1 MEKPQSSIAAAR
13 AARRVAREKE
23 DLAQA
28 KNHKRKGRIQITLGV
43 LVLIGFIAVGYVL
56 DINVSSKSS
65 MMWIFGILF
74 GVTLQRSRFCFTA
87 AVRDPTLTGATSLAK
102 SVIIAIAITTAGFA
116 AIHFAKGG
124 DVVLSTGAYYFIKPV
139 GLHTAVGAFMF
150 GIGMVIA
157 GGCASGTLMRIG
169 EGFVMQM
176 ITLCFFIVGV
186 VLGIM
191 NRSFWKETIS
201 FDPVH
206 FPEKLGWFFAL
217 CLQYALLLTI
227 FLLVE
232 VVAKKTKMK
241 KSQ

>member
-23 DLAQA
+23 DAA
-28 KNHKRKGRIQITLGV
+28 KSKKTSKKGMIQISLGV
-43 LVLIGFIAVGYVL
+43 VVFAALVVIGYIL
-56 DINVSSKSS
+56 DINVSSKTS
-65 MMWIFGILF
+65 MMWVFGILF
-74 GVTLQRSRFCFTA
+74 GITLQRSRFCFTA
-87 AVRDPTLTGATSLAK
+87 AVRDPALTGATSLAK

-124 DVVLSTGAYYFIKPV
+124 GVLSTGAYYFIKPV

-169 EGFVMQM
+169 EGFAMQM
-176 ITLCFFIVGV
+176 ITLCFFVVGV

-191 NRSFWKETIS
+191 NRSFWKGIIS
-201 FDPVH
+201 YDPVH
-206 FPEKLGWFFAL
+206 FPEKMGWFLAL
-217 CLQYALLLTI
+217 CLQFGLLLAV

-232 VVAKKTKMK
+232 VIAEKTKVK
-241 KSQ
+241 KSK